1 MIIEILVR
9 LEPFCVDNC
18 AARVVEDG
26 QRPALLVKQGERYVA
41 SIPLGLVEYGYI
53 QQAVAAP
60 QRFQS
65 SVHFMVALQKGYLED
80 LGPTP

>member
-1 MIIEILVR
+1 MILETLVR
-9 LEPFCVDNC
+9 LEPFCEGDC

-26 QRPALLVKQGERYVA
+26 QTPALLVKQGERYVA
-41 SIPLGLVEYGYI
+41 AIPLGPVEYGYI

-65 SVHFMVALQKGYLED
+65 ALHFVVALKKGCLNALD
-80 LGPTP
+80 STH